1 MPSQSLRLDRAWAQQ
16 SRQTELA
23 EAVAK
28 LFYRGIPG
36 HVAEFGTMLGNT
48 ASALAIGIKL
58 VDNVFAD
65 KLDVQNSDGRELHL
79 FDSFEGLPVSNAP
92 EDIKSPAVI
101 DGSWAPGTC
110 EGISPEKLRE
120 LCTENL
126 ENERVVI
133 HKGWFKDTIPQ
144 LPDSSRFALIHV
156 DCDLYSSTMDVLD
169 GLLSRGLL
177 QPGAMIFF
185 DDWDC
190 NSSRPDLGE
199 RKAWSDAVKKYDV
212 EFSVSH
218 PYSTTG
224 QAIIFHHC
232 EATRAIEAT
241 N

>member
-1 MPSQSLRLDRAWAQQ
+1 MTSQTLRLDRTWALR

-23 EAVAK
+23 EGIAK
-28 LFYRGIPG
+28 LFYRGTPG

-48 ASALAIGIKL
+48 ASALAIGIRL
-58 VDNVFAD
+58 VDNVFSD
-65 KLDVQNSDGRELHL
+65 KLRVQRSEGRVLHL
-79 FDSFEGLPVSNAP
+79 FDSFEGLPVSNAL
-92 EDIKSPAVI
+92 EDINSPAVI

-110 EGISPEKLRE
+110 EGISPEQLRA

-126 ENERVVI
+126 ETERVMI
-133 HKGWFKDTIPQ
+133 HEGWFKDTIPQ
-144 LPDSSRFALIHV
+144 LPDSARFALIHV

-199 RKAWSDAVKKYDV
+199 RKAWSDAVEKYEVD
-212 EFSVSH
+212 FSISH
-218 PYSTTG
+218 PYSATG
-224 QAIIFHHC
+224 QVIIFHNC
-232 EATRAIEAT
+232 KTTRA